1 MNEGVDQKFV
11 VTTTEIIVREQEVWA
26 SSLAEA
32 AEFVEDVGG
41 YSDGVVVT
49 RDAFIFRAEVA
60 E

>member
-1 MNEGVDQKFV
+1 MNGEVDHKFI
-11 VTTTEIIVREQEVWA
+11 VTTTEVVVREQEVWA

-41 YSDGVVVT
+41 YTDGVVVT
-49 RDAFIFRAEVA
+49 RDAFIFSAEVA